1 MFIVKCQVWLYYLNM
16 ESLIKCFFPKMCIF
30 KKNNQNL
37 DIITNRFFQTKIDF
51 QNPDF
56 CQILYVFQIPF
67 SIICKE

>member
-1 MFIVKCQVWLYYLNM
+1 MPGLTLLPQHGNFNSVFSPKCV
-16 ESLIKCFFPKMCIF
+16 FF
-30 KKNNQNL
+30 KKKKKQNL

-56 CQILYVFQIPF
+56 FQILYVFQIPF